1 MKTLKQI
8 FEQLEN
14 DPLINQKVQQMN
26 IDTQKLQKQANEL
39 NMLLK
44 KKAIDDSEYKKRM
57 ELINKQLLQQKEQL
71 EKNKN
76 LQNPAA
82 NPAANPGGNQNVNN
96 V

>member
-14 DPLINQKVQQMN
+14 DSLINQKVQQMN

>member
-76 LQNPAA
+76 LQNTAA
-82 NPAANPGGNQNVNN
+82 NLAANPGGNQNVNN